1 MGIATNAIA
10 EIADANE
17 AGDVI
22 YQIMSHFNL
31 AGTVF
36 VPDDIKGYIEDHV
49 SSDPYSEVTADD
61 IDTLVGECIDY
72 GNWNAVE
79 DRLTSVGN
87 EMISDGV
94 TERLRELGV

>member
-10 EIADANE
+10 EIANANE

-36 VPDDIKGYIEDHV
+36 VPDDVKGYIEDHV
-49 SSDPYSEVTADD
+49 SSDPYSEVTKDD
-61 IDTLVGECIDY
+61 LGTLVDEY
-72 GNWNAVE
+72 MTSGNWNVIE
-79 DRLTSVGN
+79 DRLTSMGN
-87 EMISDGV
+87 EIISDGV
-94 TERLRELGV
+94 EERMRELGV